1 MPFLFEIVLNHFEG
15 LAYVAVTVE
24 YGELNSIVSAEQ
36 QSIFLFRGN
45 FHVSHIYTIRNS
57 LRTFFFCVRVMC
69 CENNFKKMI
78 FMAA

>member
-36 QSIFLFRGN
+36 RSIFLFSFLGK
-45 FHVSHIYTIRNS
+45 
-57 LRTFFFCVRVMC
+57 L
-69 CENNFKKMI
+69 
-78 FMAA
+78 

>member
-36 QSIFLFRGN
+36 RSIFLFFFFFWGN
-45 FHVSHIYTIRNS
+45 FGVSHIYFVI
-57 LRTFFFCVRVMC
+57 
-69 CENNFKKMI
+69 
-78 FMAA
+78 A